1 MGFIQTAPV
10 LANTYLDDRVL
21 RSWLRRVLPPQV
33 LADQEGRL
41 GEFGEL
47 AANEWY
53 PQQLAQRHLEPR
65 HVPFD
70 AFGQRIDH
78 VELSP
83 FWRDA
88 PAIAAKWG
96 LIALGQDDWLAQ
108 HGRPLQFAFNYLFH
122 PSSELFSCPL
132 AMTDGALKVL
142 QDSDNKALIDRAVP
156 RLLSRDPKQLW
167 ISGQWMTETS
177 GGSDVGGSETVARQD
192 ERGRWRL
199 SGRKWFASAI
209 TSDIAL
215 LLARPEKNPAGADGL
230 ALFYIEPRKSD
241 GRLRNIT
248 IDRLKDKLGTRK
260 LPTAEIHLD
269 NTPAELVGDSRHG
282 VRAIAPMLNVTRLWN
297 AVCAVSAMRR
307 GLTLARDYATRRVVF
322 AQPLIDQPL
331 HQETLADLQA
341 EFEGMFHL
349 TFHAVELMG
358 RIENGQHDDASVHLL
373 RLITPIVKLTTAKAA
388 TQALG
393 EVIESFGG
401 AGYCEDTGLPG
412 LLRDTQVLP
421 IWEGTTN
428 VLALDVIKALK
439 QIGGLQHWLTA
450 IRTLTSPITLP
461 ELEGVVKQVRE
472 SATAVAEW
480 IQKRSRSRDE
490 LPAGARG
497 LAMTMGR
504 TLALALLA
512 QHAEWSFRTEH
523 DPRTLHAARRFARL
537 GCNRLT
543 DTVAIEAR
551 TLSSD
556 IYA

>member
-1 MGFIQTAPV
+1 
-10 LANTYLDDRVL
+10 
-21 RSWLRRVLPPQV
+21 
-33 LADQEGRL
+33 
-41 GEFGEL
+41 
-47 AANEWY
+47 
-53 PQQLAQRHLEPR
+53 
-65 HVPFD
+65 
-70 AFGQRIDH
+70 
-78 VELSP
+78 
-83 FWRDA
+83 
-88 PAIAAKWG
+88 
-96 LIALGQDDWLAQ
+96 
-108 HGRPLQFAFNYLFH
+108 
-122 PSSELFSCPL
+122 
-132 AMTDGALKVL
+132 
-142 QDSDNKALIDRAVP
+142 
-156 RLLSRDPKQLW
+156 
-167 ISGQWMTETS
+167 
-177 GGSDVGGSETVARQD
+177 
-192 ERGRWRL
+192 
-199 SGRKWFASAI
+199 
-209 TSDIAL
+209 
-215 LLARPEKNPAGADGL
+215 
-230 ALFYIEPRKSD
+230 
-241 GRLRNIT
+241 
-248 IDRLKDKLGTRK
+248 
-260 LPTAEIHLD
+260 
-269 NTPAELVGDSRHG
+269 
-282 VRAIAPMLNVTRLWN
+282 
-297 AVCAVSAMRR
+297 
-307 GLTLARDYATRRVVF
+307 
-322 AQPLIDQPL
+322 
-331 HQETLADLQA
+331 
-341 EFEGMFHL
+341 MFHL
-349 TFHAVELMG
+349 TFYAVELMG

-373 RLITPIVKLTTAKAA
+373 RLITPIVKLTTAKSA
-388 TQALG
+388 THALS

-450 IRTLTSPITLP
+450 IRSLTSPITLP

-504 TLALALLA
+504 TFALALLA

>member
-21 RSWLRRVLPPQV
+21 RSWLRRVLPPAV
-33 LADQEGRL
+33 LADHDGKL
-41 GEFGEL
+41 SEFGEL
-47 AANEWY
+47 AANDWY
-53 PQQLAQRHLEPR
+53 SQQLAQRHLEPR

-78 VELSP
+78 VEVSP

-142 QDSDNKALIDRAVP
+142 MDSDNKALIDRAVP
-156 RLLSRDPKQLW
+156 HLTSRDPKQFW

-177 GGSDVGGSETVARQD
+177 GGSDVGGSETIARQD

-260 LPTAEIHLD
+260 LPTAEIQLD
-269 NTPAELVGDSRHG
+269 NTPAELVGDSKHG

-349 TFHAVELMG
+349 TFYVVELMG
-358 RIENGQHDDASVHLL
+358 RVENGQHDDASVHLL
-373 RLITPIVKLTTAKAA
+373 RLITPIVKLVTAKVA
-388 TQALG
+388 THSLS

-401 AGYCEDTGLPG
+401 VGYCEDTGLPA

-428 VLALDVIKALK
+428 VLALDVVKALK
-439 QIGGLQHWLTA
+439 QIGGLQHWLT
-450 IRTLTSPITLP
+450 
-461 ELEGVVKQVRE
+461 
-472 SATAVAEW
+472 
-480 IQKRSRSRDE
+480 
-490 LPAGARG
+490 
-497 LAMTMGR
+497 
-504 TLALALLA
+504 
-512 QHAEWSFRTEH
+512 
-523 DPRTLHAARRFARL
+523 
-537 GCNRLT
+537 
-543 DTVAIEAR
+543 
-551 TLSSD
+551 
-556 IYA
+556 

>member
-10 LANTYLDDRVL
+10 LANSYLDDRVL
-21 RSWLRRVLPPQV
+21 RSWLRRVLPAPL
-33 LADQEGRL
+33 LAEYEGKL
-41 GEFGEL
+41 SEFGEL

-53 PQQLAQRHLEPR
+53 PRQLVERHHEPR

-70 AFGQRIDH
+70 PFGQRIDQI
-78 VELSP
+78 ELSP
-83 FWRDA
+83 FWREA
-88 PAIAAKWG
+88 PAIAARWG
-96 LIALGQDDWLAQ
+96 LVALGHDDWLGQ

-132 AMTDGALKVL
+132 AMTDGAVRVIN
-142 QDSDNKALIDRAVP
+142 DSDNKALIERTLP
-156 RLLSRDPKQLW
+156 RLLSRDPKLFW
-167 ISGQWMTETS
+167 TSGQWMTETS
-177 GGSDVGGSETVARQD
+177 GGSDVGGTETIARQD

-215 LLARPEKNPAGADGL
+215 VLARPEKNPQGADGL
-230 ALFYIEPRKSD
+230 ALFYVEPRKSD

-260 LPTAEIHLD
+260 LPTAEIQLD
-269 NTPAELVGDSRHG
+269 NTPAELLGESSHG
-282 VRAIAPMLNVTRLWN
+282 VRAISGMLNTTRLWN

-307 GLTLARDYATRRVVF
+307 GLTLARDYATRRIVF

-331 HQETLADLQA
+331 HQETLADLQTEYEA
-341 EFEGMFHL
+341 NFHL
-349 TFHAVELMG
+349 TFHIVDLLG
-358 RIENGQHDDASVHLL
+358 RVENGQHDDASVHLL
-373 RLITPIVKLTTAKAA
+373 RLMTPIVKLMTAKSAVAA
-388 TQALG
+388 LSET
-393 EVIESFGG
+393 IEAFGG
-401 AGYCEDTGLPG
+401 IGYCEDSGLPA

-428 VLALDVIKALK
+428 VLALDVIKALR

-450 IRTLTSPITLP
+450 IRALTSQVTLP
-461 ELEGVVKQVRE
+461 ELEGVVKHVRE
-472 SATAVAEW
+472 SATATAEW
-480 IQKRSRSRDE
+480 IQKRSRSKDE

-497 LAMTMGR
+497 VALTMGR

-512 QHAEWSFRTEH
+512 QHADWSFRTEH
-523 DPRTLHAARRFARL
+523 DPRTLHAARRFARM
-537 GCNRLT
+537 GCIRLV